1 MVIDCGRGDSRAT
14 LARVGMGVGVGV
26 EGASAAEAAKA
37 AEGGAK
43 DAEIKRVAVV
53 FCALLGLRLG
63 TWPAAVCISVA
74 ARNVRARR
82 IHSATIVRLQPS

>member
-1 MVIDCGRGDSRAT
+1 MLIDCGRGDSRAT
-14 LARVGMGVGVGV
+14 LARVGMGVGV

-43 DAEIKRVAVV
+43 DAEIKGVAVV
-53 FCALLGLRLG
+53 VCALLGLRLG

-74 ARNVRARR
+74 ARHVRARR